1 MRDDLAVRIAT
12 ALETIAVNTTPADT
26 GTTETPAEAGTSG
39 TRAETTGETKTTK
52 GGTK

>member
-1 MRDDLAVRIAT
+1 MRDDLLVRLVT

-26 GTTETPAEAGTSG
+26 GTTEDPP
-39 TRAETTGETKTTK
+39 AETTGESKSTK